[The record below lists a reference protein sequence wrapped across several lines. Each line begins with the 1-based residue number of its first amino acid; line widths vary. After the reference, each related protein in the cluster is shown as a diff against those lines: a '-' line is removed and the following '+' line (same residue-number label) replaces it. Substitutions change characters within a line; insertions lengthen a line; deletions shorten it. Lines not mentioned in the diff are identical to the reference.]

1 MPQRQGD
8 ATTECQNYET
18 AVSKKLNIYKRGMR
32 QLKLWMLT
40 AILTLSGI
48 SMVSSCS
55 SDDNGSS
62 PQTTEKLRDGK
73 WTGSGE
79 GRSGTIIA
87 MIQVIDRTIA
97 EATIVS
103 QSESVFA
110 QEAINTIVAHAVG
123 KQDSMSVEVDGVTGA
138 TLTSQGVIS
147 AINMAIKA
155 SMGKQTKDAPKYQD
169 ATCDIV
175 VVGAGGAGLSAAV
188 AAAETGKLKIIVL
201 EKQGIIGGN
210 TNYSTGGINAAETDQ
225 QKSLGIAD
233 SKKLF
238 YDDTMRGGKKE
249 NIPALVWNFVDH
261 APATITWLSGLG
273 ADLTDVG
280 LMGGSSVKRTHRPQ
294 GGAAIGPHLMKVLK
308 EATAHQNIE
317 IRTSNKVCGLLSA
330 NGTVTGVKVQNA
342 DGSSY
347 TLKAKAVVIATGGF
361 GANLE
366 MVTRL
371 QPDLSGFVTLNH
383 PGATG
388 DAFDWVTPLD
398 GATIQMANIQIHPT
412 AEATNHILITEAV
425 RGNGAILVNQVGDRF
440 CNEMDTRDVVSAAI
454 LNQPPGEAYLLFDE
468 GVRMSLAAIETYA
481 NQHLLIEGKS
491 IAELAGK
498 AGIPAD
504 NLIKTLDRYNAQQKA
519 GADDDFGRSATGKT
533 LLETAPYYAVKVK
546 PAIHHTMGGLSV
558 NTETQVLTT
567 DGKPIPGLYAA
578 GEVTGGLHGANRLGG
593 NGVADIVVNG
603 KLAGLAAA
611 RQCATAQ

>member
-1 MPQRQGD
+1 M
-8 ATTECQNYET
+8 TKVYTMT
-18 AVSKKLNIYKRGMR
+18 A
-32 QLKLWMLT
+32 WML
-40 AILTLSGI
+40 AGILTLSSI
-48 SMVSSCS
+48 LLFSSCAN
-55 SDDNGSS
+55 DDHPSQ
-62 PQTTEKLRDGK
+62 PTTEALRDGK

-79 GRSGTIIA
+79 GRSGSIIA
-87 MIQVIDRTIA
+87 MIEVKDGKIA
-97 EATIVS
+97 QATIVS

-110 QEAINTIVAHAVG
+110 QDAINTILGRAVSR
-123 KQDSMSVEVDGVTGA
+123 QDSMSVNVDGVTGA
-138 TLTSQGVIS
+138 TLTSTGVID
-147 AINMAIKA
+147 AINMAITA
-155 SMGKQTKDAPKYQD
+155 AMGKPTGEQKKYQD

-188 AAAETGKLKIIVL
+188 AAAETGNLKIIVL

-225 QKSLGIAD
+225 QKALGIED
-233 SKKLF
+233 SKQLF
-238 YDDTMRGGKKE
+238 YDDTMVGGKNE
-249 NIPALVWNFVDH
+249 NIPSLVWNFVDH
-261 APATITWLSGLG
+261 APATISWLSGLG

-294 GGAAIGPHLMKVLK
+294 GGSAIGPHLMKVLK

-317 IRTSNKVCGLLSA
+317 IRTSNKVCGLLTA
-330 NGTVTGVKVQNA
+330 NGSVTGVKVQNA
-342 DGSSY
+342 DGSTY
-347 TLKAKAVVIATGGF
+347 TLSAKAVIIATGGF

-371 QPDLSGFVTLNH
+371 QPKLSGFATLNH

-388 DAFDWVTPLD
+388 DAFDWVTPLG

-412 AEATNHILITEAV
+412 AEATNHILISEAV
-425 RGNGAILVNQVGDRF
+425 RGNGAILVNQAGKRF

-454 LNQPPGEAYLLFDE
+454 LNQQSGEAFLLFDE
-468 GVRMSLAAIETYA
+468 GVRKSLASIETYA
-481 NQHLLIEGKS
+481 NQHLLIAGTS
-491 IAELAGK
+491 IAELASLTGM
-498 AGIPAD
+498 PAD
-504 NLIKTLDRYNAQQKA
+504 NLTKSLARYNAQQKA
-519 GADDDFGRSATGKT
+519 GVDEDYGRSASAMVA
-533 LLETAPYYAVKVK
+533 LETAPYYAVRVK

-603 KLAGLAAA
+603 RLAGLAA
-611 RQCATAQ
+611 RGETRVESR